1 MRMLVPFIIAISSPV
16 FAQEPHPLI
25 GNWKLVAYQ
34 MILDNDPPKDQFGT
48 QPKGYLIL
56 TREGRMAAILTS
68 DTRTAAKTDPERAEL
83 FKSMLAYSGKYRVE
97 GMDFIT
103 TVDISWNEAWNGTEQ
118 RRHYRL
124 EGDKL
129 FIESAPQPSTLFPGK
144 TIVGRL
150 VWQRER

>member
-1 MRMLVPFIIAISSPV
+1 
-16 FAQEPHPLI
+16 
-25 GNWKLVAYQ
+25 
-34 MILDNDPPKDQFGT
+34 MILDNGPPKEYFGA

-83 FKSMLAYSGKYRVE
+83 FKSMVAYSGKYRIE

-103 TVDISWNEAWNGTEQ
+103 TVDASWNEAWNGTEQ

-129 FIESAPQPSTLFPGK
+129 FIESAPLRSALFDNK
-144 TIVGRL
+144 TVVGRL
-150 VWQRER
+150 VWERER